1 MFTHKFVTTLYPLKS
16 GDPFLEDEVSC
27 LSISFLLINFSI
39 MVLAHRYGSSY
50 NVGFLFLEFLVD

>member
-39 MVLAHRYGSSY
+39 MVLAHRYGSSF
-50 NVGFLFLEFLVD
+50 NTEFLF